1 MSRRPEERFP
11 VCHAARLRRVSST
24 ALPVSQF
31 PPKGEFRRL
40 DLGFEPYELPWMTAL
55 AGGDL
60 CETGTTVS
68 NRFCPDVL
76 SNQVADF
83 LSFILGHFIC
93 HIIVYEHLKQPITA
107 FRPGERRV

>member
-1 MSRRPEERFP
+1 
-11 VCHAARLRRVSST
+11 
-24 ALPVSQF
+24 
-31 PPKGEFRRL
+31 
-40 DLGFEPYELPWMTAL
+40 MTAL

-93 HIIVYEHLKQPITA
+93 HIIVYEHRSFHRSIPNT
-107 FRPGERRV
+107 ERVSGIACVEPHFSMFEQCAGS